1 MTPWLVAKRVP
12 SMNGALTTWPILPLP
27 LPGRPFSIC
36 AVTTR
41 PGAFMRFVLHSP
53 QEIQNSRSP
62 SLTLV
67 LRSSLALDL
76 LCKSPEPKFVKAQCR
91 ASGSPNIRGARG
103 HRHIYPSSATGI
115 RWRSMSKAVKP
126 TWLLVR

>member
-12 SMNGALTTWPILPLP
+12 SMNGALTTWRILPLP

-115 RWRSMSKAVKP
+115 RGRSMSKAVKP